1 MKLEVSGTPGSWKV
15 TVDGKE
21 VPCDWVPLPNG
32 HYSLILDGRVYDFLI
47 ELSDDSCSVVG
58 RDTSHALRIS
68 DSRRLRSQHEVEE
81 GLAGLQ
87 RLTAEMPGKVV
98 RILVKAR
105 RYGVLRPGAPGIGSH
120 ENAERDSCAQER
132 HGQGYRR
139 CSRQSRQHRRVPPQP
154 RINLNIISRR
164 GGWAAALPADR
175 ASR

>member
-1 MKLEVSGTPGSWKV
+1 VPVRTFPEDLVNLEIDCGKQQMKLEVSGTPGSWKV

-47 ELSDDSCSVVG
+47 ELSNDSCSVVG

-98 RILVKAR
+98 RILVKQGDTVAYDQGLLVLEAMKMQNEIR
-105 RYGVLRPGAPGIGSH
+105 APKSGTVRDIGVAPGKAVSTGEFLLSL
-120 ENAERDSCAQER
+120 E
-132 HGQGYRR
+132 
-139 CSRQSRQHRRVPPQP
+139 
-154 RINLNIISRR
+154 
-164 GGWAAALPADR
+164 
-175 ASR
+175 